1 MLTLW
6 LNAISSDTQPC
17 RQINIF
23 NPHYQP
29 IMVELQHLLDSRL
42 PLLVAGVVFLT
53 VQDSI

>member
-6 LNAISSDTQPC
+6 LNAISSDTQTC

-29 IMVELQHLLDSRL
+29 IMVELQHLLDFRL